1 VRHIAPAL
9 ADAGWDVVVYG
20 RSGVTLD
27 TAQADDRIVSRIT
40 RGIESR
46 SLSTLTYG
54 LTAVLDVVFR
64 RVDVA
69 LVMNVANGYWL
80 PLLRLGGIPVAV
92 NVDGIE
98 WERAKWGRL
107 AKLVF
112 LWGAKLTALTANE
125 LISDAVAIA
134 DYWKKKFGRSSVFI
148 PYGAEE
154 VEPLPVPLGLEHRR
168 YVLVVA
174 RFVPENTIVEFFQA
188 VSSFAD
194 ERDVVIVGSSG
205 YGGELDAMAK
215 RLAEQHRRVRWLG
228 HVADDALLYAL
239 WQHAGVYFHG
249 HSVGGTNPALVQAMA
264 LGAPILALDTV
275 YNREVLGAGHQHFV
289 QADGSAIA
297 GEWGGRTATTR
308 GGRSARATRRFCE
321 ACWGPL
327 GDLDTAGDAEG
338 LPCQDPQSP
347 PRSRGRRG
355 RQPHG
360 ATCVIRECTDP
371 GSCVGRCRA
380 R

>member
-1 VRHIAPAL
+1 MNRRATRRPRVAIIGTRGYPSFYGGFETAVRHIAPAL

-20 RSGVTLD
+20 RAGVSLD
-27 TAQADDRIVSRIT
+27 AAQADERIVSRIT

-54 LTAVLDVVFR
+54 LTAVLDVLFR

-98 WERAKWGRL
+98 WERAKWGRI

-112 LWGAKLTALTANE
+112 LCGAKLTALTANE

-134 DYWKKKFGRSSVFI
+134 DYWKEKFGRSSVFI

-154 VEPLPVPLGLEHRR
+154 VESFPVPLGLERR
-168 YVLVVA
+168 AYVLVVA

-264 LGAPILALDTV
+264 LGAPTLALDTV
-275 YNREVLGAGHQHFV
+275 YNREVLGAEHQHFV
-289 QADGSAIA
+289 QADAGAIA
-297 GEWGGRTATTR
+297 EAIEELFADPEEQAQLSAQGV
-308 GGRSARATRRFCE
+308 ARARSHYTWTSVSASYETVLRGLLRV
-321 ACWGPL
+321 
-327 GDLDTAGDAEG
+327 AGRVG
-338 LPCQDPQSP
+338 
-347 PRSRGRRG
+347 RGR
-355 RQPHG
+355 
-360 ATCVIRECTDP
+360 
-371 GSCVGRCRA
+371 
-380 R
+380 

>member
-1 VRHIAPAL
+1 MRHIAPAL

-20 RSGVTLD
+20 RAGVSLD
-27 TAQADDRIVSRIT
+27 AAQADERIVSRIT

-54 LTAVLDVVFR
+54 LTAVLDVLFR

-112 LWGAKLTALTANE
+112 LSGAKLTALTANE

-134 DYWKKKFGRSSVFI
+134 DYWKTKFGRSSVFI

-154 VEPLPVPLGLEHRR
+154 VEPLPVPLGLERR
-168 YVLVVA
+168 QYVLVVA
-174 RFVPENTIVEFFQA
+174 RFVPENTVAEFFQA

-215 RLAEQHRRVRWLG
+215 RLSEQHRRVRWLG

-264 LGAPILALDTV
+264 LGAPILALGTV
-275 YNREVLGAGHQHFV
+275 YNREVLGGEHQHFV
-289 QADGSAIA
+289 QADAAAIA
-297 GEWGGRTATTR
+297 EAVERLLADPVEQEHLSTQGV
-308 GGRSARATRRFCE
+308 ARAHSHYTWNAVSASYETVLRGLLR
-321 ACWGPL
+321 A
-327 GDLDTAGDAEG
+327 AGRVG
-338 LPCQDPQSP
+338 
-347 PRSRGRRG
+347 RGR
-355 RQPHG
+355 
-360 ATCVIRECTDP
+360 
-371 GSCVGRCRA
+371 
-380 R
+380 

>member
-1 VRHIAPAL
+1 LNRRATRRPRVAIIGTRGYPSFYGGFETAVRHIAPAL

-20 RSGVTLD
+20 RAGVALD
-27 TAQADDRIVSRIT
+27 ATQADGRIVSRIT

-54 LTAVLDVVFR
+54 LSAVLDVLLR

-80 PLLRLGGIPVAV
+80 PLLRLGGIPAAV

-107 AKLVF
+107 ARLVF

-134 DYWKKKFGRSSVFI
+134 DYWNKKFGRSSVFI

-154 VEPLPVPLGLEHRR
+154 VEPLPVPLGLERR
-168 YVLVVA
+168 QYVLVVA

-275 YNREVLGAGHQHFV
+275 YNREVLGAEHQHFV
-289 QADGSAIA
+289 QADGGAIA
-297 GEWGGRTATTR
+297 EAVNGLIADPSEQEQLSAQGV
-308 GGRSARATRRFCE
+308 ARAHTDYTWKAVSASYESVLRRLLRP
-321 ACWGPL
+321 ARRVGL
-327 GDLDTAGDAEG
+327 G
-338 LPCQDPQSP
+338 
-347 PRSRGRRG
+347 R
-355 RQPHG
+355 
-360 ATCVIRECTDP
+360 
-371 GSCVGRCRA
+371 
-380 R
+380 